1 MLRKFE
7 NIYLKI
13 EKILIKFKTTC
24 KNIRKFLVSSQ

>member
-13 EKILIKFKTTC
+13 EKIY
-24 KNIRKFLVSSQ
+24 KNWDNLAKILENIQ

>member
-13 EKILIKFKTTC
+13 EKFGKKFETNLQ
-24 KNIRKFLVSSQ
+24 NIRKFSVSSQ